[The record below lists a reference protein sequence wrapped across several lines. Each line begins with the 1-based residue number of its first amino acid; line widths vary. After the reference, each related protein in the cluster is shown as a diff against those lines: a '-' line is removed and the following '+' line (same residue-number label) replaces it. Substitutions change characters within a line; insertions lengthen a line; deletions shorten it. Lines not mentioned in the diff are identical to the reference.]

1 VDPGGVARGDL
12 VSGASAGRKAKVEQ
26 ALRETLAELIA
37 REVKDPRVRAA
48 GLLSVTRVE
57 CNVDLSVANVYV
69 SMYGGKD
76 DAVDAAVAGLG
87 RAAGFLRGPTGRAL
101 NLRHPPELRFLRD
114 RSAEVGLDL
123 AAIIREDEAK
133 ARAAGRVP
141 GEPPPE
147 PRKPRDPHD
156 ADDTTT
162 EREPTKVLDEEP
174 TADLHPAI
182 PAPDDVDPD
191 VTDESSL
198 EEDEP

>member
-1 VDPGGVARGDL
+1 

-26 ALRETLAELIA
+26 ALRDTLAELIA

-69 SMYGGKD
+69 SIYGGKD

-133 ARAAGRVP
+133 ARAVGRVP

-147 PRKPRDPHD
+147 TPKPRDPHD

-174 TADLHPAI
+174 TADLRPAR
-182 PAPDDVDPD
+182 APDFD
-191 VTDESSL
+191 
-198 EEDEP
+198 EDEDEGGNDAAEDEL